1 MESIYRQFALDGLPI
16 SCARYGSGHIN
27 ETYLLVTSRPHLY
40 ILQKINSYVFHN
52 AAGLMDNII
61 AVTAR
66 CASRTPTPGMC
77 SPWCPRWTAGP
88 I

>member
-1 MESIYRQFALDGLPI
+1 MENIYRQFALDGLPI

-52 AAGLMDNII
+52 ASG
-61 AVTAR
+61 
-66 CASRTPTPGMC
+66 
-77 SPWCPRWTAGP
+77 
-88 I
+88 